1 MTLDN
6 VKAMEKMPPSEKRLA
21 SPCIQVCRI
30 DSTTQRCEGCRRTLD
45 EIARWRSMSET
56 ERAAVWARLAADPH
70 SPA

>member
-1 MTLDN
+1 
-6 VKAMEKMPPSEKRLA
+6 METMPPSEERLA

-30 DSTTQRCEGCRRTLD
+30 DSTTQHCEGCRRTLD